1 MAIVLKRFTKRKINF
16 CLIICFPH
24 IHVRHFQA
32 KGDFF
37 VCQLQLLSKHK
48 LLGHGYCTK
57 Y

>member
-57 Y
+57 H